1 MSSRVSLASSGREVS
16 AQVSPSVVPA
26 SDPATAESSE
36 FPVLPDVQEF
46 SELSEVRSMPKY
58 QAAKTTTA
66 PPIITGKDFL
76 RRAGFSDEKSSD
88 ACAMRTIVAAMGCGN
103 EIRWP

>member
-1 MSSRVSLASSGREVS
+1 LASSGSE
-16 AQVSPSVVPA
+16 AIAHVSPLVVPA

-36 FPVLPDVQEF
+36 FPVLPEAPEF

-58 QAAKTTTA
+58 PATKTTIA